1 MANETEILQW
11 LRQGNESTQRLIDL
25 KWKITKAGGGY
36 FLESEKVPFTL
47 QLGFL
52 GEEQLLEI
60 KLDTNIETATMESR
74 DRLGTYRALLILNSQ
89 IKKVKFMLEG
99 LGENVVARADID
111 LPTITKN
118 ELDNSL
124 SLLLS
129 SLYLMVRVLHLE
141 EEFNQQIVER
151 MLMLVKELQAK
162 GKNEKEI
169 VDYLVHDVGF
179 KDEEARKIVSELV
192 HDDMRGNERLYG

>member
-1 MANETEILQW
+1 MANENEILQW
-11 LRQGNESTQRLIDL
+11 LEQGNESTQKLIDL
-25 KWKITKAGGGY
+25 KWKITKAEGGY
-36 FLESEKVPFTL
+36 FLESEKVPFTI
-47 QLGFL
+47 QLGFI
-52 GEEQLLEI
+52 GKEFMEI
-60 KLDTNIETATMESR
+60 KLDTNIDTATMESR

-99 LGENVVARADID
+99 LGENVVVRADID
-111 LPTITKN
+111 LPTITKD
-118 ELDNSL
+118 ELDNAL

-141 EEFNQQIVER
+141 EEFNQQIVDR

-162 GKNEKEI
+162 GKGEKEI

-192 HDDMRGNERLYG
+192 HDDMKGNERLYG

>member
-11 LRQGNESTQRLIDL
+11 LKQGKESTQRLIDL
-25 KWKITKAGGGY
+25 KWKITKAEGGY

-52 GEEQLLEI
+52 GEELMEI
-60 KLDTNIETATMESR
+60 KLDTNIETATMENR

-89 IKKVKFMLEG
+89 IKKIKFMLEG
-99 LGENVVARADID
+99 LSENVVARADID
-111 LPTITKN
+111 LPTITKDG
-118 ELDNSL
+118 LDNSL

-162 GKNEKEI
+162 GKSEKEI

-192 HDDMRGNERLYG
+192 HDDMKGNDMLYG

>member
-11 LRQGNESTQRLIDL
+11 LKLGDESTQRLIDL
-25 KWKITKAGGGY
+25 KWKITKAEGGY

-47 QLGFL
+47 QLGFHGDEL
-52 GEEQLLEI
+52 MEI

-89 IKKVKFMLEG
+89 IRKVKFMLEG
-99 LGENVVARADID
+99 LGENVVARADFD
-111 LPTITKN
+111 LPTITKE
-118 ELDNSL
+118 ELDNGL

-141 EEFNQQIVER
+141 EEFNQQIVDR
-151 MLMLVKELQAK
+151 MLMLVKELQSK
-162 GKNEKEI
+162 GKSQKEI
-169 VDYLVHDVGF
+169 IDYLVHDVGF

-192 HDDMRGNERLYG
+192 HDDMKGNERLYG

>member
-11 LRQGNESTQRLIDL
+11 LKQGNESSQRLIDL
-25 KWKITKAGGGY
+25 KWKITKAEGGY
-36 FLESEKVPFTL
+36 FLESEKAPFTL
-47 QLGFL
+47 QLGFHGDDL
-52 GEEQLLEI
+52 MEI

-99 LGENVVARADID
+99 LGENVVARADFD
-111 LPTITKN
+111 LPTITKD
-118 ELDNSL
+118 ELDNGL

-141 EEFNQQIVER
+141 EEFNQQIVDR

-162 GKNEKEI
+162 GKSEKEI
-169 VDYLVHDVGF
+169 IDYLVHDVGF

>member
-11 LRQGNESTQRLIDL
+11 LKQGNESSQRLIDL
-25 KWKITKAGGGY
+25 KWKITKAEGGY

-52 GEEQLLEI
+52 GDDLMEI

-99 LGENVVARADID
+99 LSENVVARADFD
-111 LPTITKN
+111 LPTITKD
-118 ELDNSL
+118 ELDNGL

-141 EEFNQQIVER
+141 EEFNQQIVDR
-151 MLMLVKELQAK
+151 MLMLVKELQSK
-162 GKNEKEI
+162 GKSEKEI
-169 VDYLVHDVGF
+169 IDYLVHDVGF

-192 HDDMRGNERLYG
+192 HDDMKGNERLYG